1 MSISSLLNVSK
12 DSMISYQLAMDIT
25 GGNISN
31 VNTAGYSRQR
41 AVFAATG
48 NVNAKAASA
57 QLSVK
62 IETVERMFDGYT
74 EMQIAEQSQKVGAGE
89 TKNSMLQRVETV
101 FDETN
106 GAKLND
112 VIGRFWSAWDDLA
125 KRPAGQAERD
135 ALVSVAGEMTSM
147 FNTYGD
153 QLYSLQQNIDDNVKN
168 TVAQIN
174 SYTADIASLN
184 RQIGQTAGGG
194 GETNRLLDERN
205 ALLKQLC
212 GLVNCQYI
220 GGPNNALNIYL
231 VNGQAL
237 VEGETSHALGVIK
250 GSDSEFYDV
259 VYKEKAGESI
269 NQYLAATKGR
279 LGALLDARDGI
290 IPSYLDKID
299 DLAGTIMTQVNDI
312 HARGFDAQRN
322 LGGKFLVVEP
332 EDSVAYA
339 RHLAV
344 NQMIIADSG
353 KIAASATVS
362 GDGEQAAAIAALK
375 DKLIMNGGQTTVSS
389 FYASLIG
396 QLGREVADAGRN
408 AEYQA
413 NVMTQLANQ
422 REGISGV
429 SIDEEMMNL
438 IKYQMGYQAAGKL
451 CQVVDE
457 MMNTLM
463 SLVK

>member
-12 DSMISYQLAMDIT
+12 DAMISYQLAMDVT

-48 NVNAKAASA
+48 NVSAKAASA

-62 IETVERMFDGYT
+62 VETVERMFDGFT

-89 TKNSMLQRVETV
+89 TKNAMLQQVETV
-101 FDETN
+101 FDETG

-112 VIGRFWSAWDDLA
+112 VLGRFWSAWDDLA
-125 KRPAGQAERD
+125 DRPAGQVERD
-135 ALVSVAGEMTSM
+135 ALLSVAREMTSM
-147 FNTYGD
+147 FNAYGD
-153 QLYSLQQNIDDNVKN
+153 QLYALQQNIDDNVKS

-184 RQIGQTAGGG
+184 SQIGRTASGG

-205 ALLKQLC
+205 VLLKKLC
-212 GLVNCQYI
+212 GLVNCQYVD
-220 GGPNNALNIYL
+220 GVNNALNVYL
-231 VNGQAL
+231 ANGQPL
-237 VEGETSHALGVIK
+237 VEGEMSHALGVIK
-250 GSDSEFYDV
+250 GSGSEFHDV
-259 VYKEKAGESI
+259 VYKEQAGESI
-269 NQYLAATKGR
+269 HPYLAATKGS
-279 LGALLDARDGI
+279 LGALLDARDRI
-290 IPSYLDKID
+290 IPAYMDKID

-344 NQMIIADSG
+344 NPVIVADSG

-375 DKLIMNGGQTTVSS
+375 DTLIMNGGQATVSG

-408 AEYQA
+408 VEFQA
-413 NVMTQLANQ
+413 NVMTQLINQ

-451 CQVVDE
+451 CQIVDE

>member
-1 MSISSLLNVSK
+1 
-12 DSMISYQLAMDIT
+12 
-25 GGNISN
+25 
-31 VNTAGYSRQR
+31 
-41 AVFAATG
+41 
-48 NVNAKAASA
+48 
-57 QLSVK
+57 
-62 IETVERMFDGYT
+62 
-74 EMQIAEQSQKVGAGE
+74 
-89 TKNSMLQRVETV
+89 
-101 FDETN
+101 
-106 GAKLND
+106 
-112 VIGRFWSAWDDLA
+112 
-125 KRPAGQAERD
+125 
-135 ALVSVAGEMTSM
+135 
-147 FNTYGD
+147 
-153 QLYSLQQNIDDNVKN
+153 
-168 TVAQIN
+168 
-174 SYTADIASLN
+174 
-184 RQIGQTAGGG
+184 
-194 GETNRLLDERN
+194 
-205 ALLKQLC
+205 
-212 GLVNCQYI
+212 
-220 GGPNNALNIYL
+220 
-231 VNGQAL
+231 
-237 VEGETSHALGVIK
+237 LGVIK

>member
-12 DSMISYQLAMDIT
+12 DAMLSYQLAMDVT

-41 AVFAATG
+41 AVLASTG
-48 NVNAKAASA
+48 SVSAKTASA

-62 IETVERMFDGYT
+62 IETVERMFDSYT

-89 TKNSMLQRVETV
+89 TKNEMLQRLETV

-112 VIGRFWSAWDDLA
+112 VISRFWSAWDDLA
-125 KRPAGQAERD
+125 NSPSGQVERN
-135 ALVSVAGEMTSM
+135 ALISVAKEMTSM
-147 FNTYGD
+147 FNSYGD
-153 QLYSLQQNIDDNVKN
+153 QLYTIQQNINDNVKS

-174 SYTADIASLN
+174 GYAADIASLN
-184 RQIGQTAGGG
+184 RQIGQTASGT

-205 ALLKQLC
+205 ALMQKLC

-220 GGPNNALNIYL
+220 DGTNNSLNIYL
-231 VNGQAL
+231 TNGMPL
-237 VEGETSHALGVIK
+237 VEGDTSHELGVIK
-250 GSDSEFYDV
+250 SSTSDFHDV
-259 VYKEKAGESI
+259 IYKEKAGESI
-269 NQYLAATKGR
+269 NQYLAANKGK
-279 LGALLDARDGI
+279 LGALIDARDRL
-290 IPSYLDKID
+290 IPAYMDKLDD
-299 DLAGTIMTQVNDI
+299 MAGTIMSRVNDI
-312 HARGFDAQRN
+312 HAQGFDAQRN
-322 LGGKFLVVEP
+322 LGGKFFVVEP
-332 EDSVAYA
+332 EGSVSYA
-339 RHLAV
+339 RKLAV
-344 NQMIIADSG
+344 NQAIVDDSG

-375 DKLIMNGGQTTVSS
+375 DELIMNGGQATLNS

-408 AEYQA
+408 VEYQA

-422 REGISGV
+422 REAVSGV

-438 IKYQMGYQAAGKL
+438 IKYQMGYNAAGKL

-457 MMNTLM
+457 LMDTLI